1 MRITSIFICS
11 LLGASTLAYA
21 ADNKSNIY
29 KKGWID
35 FNKNQKKDIYEDP
48 SQPLED
54 RVNDLLK
61 QMTLEEKTGQLLAEF
76 GWPLF
81 NRQGDKITL
90 TDEAHKIVIEHGT
103 GSLWGF
109 MRADPWT
116 QRSDEFTPTLLH

>member
-54 RVNDLLK
+54 RQVNYWLNSVGLS
-61 QMTLEEKTGQLLAEF
+61 
-76 GWPLF
+76 
-81 NRQGDKITL
+81 L
-90 TDEAHKIVIEHGT
+90 TD
-103 GSLWGF
+103 
-109 MRADPWT
+109 RAI
-116 QRSDEFTPTLLH
+116 R